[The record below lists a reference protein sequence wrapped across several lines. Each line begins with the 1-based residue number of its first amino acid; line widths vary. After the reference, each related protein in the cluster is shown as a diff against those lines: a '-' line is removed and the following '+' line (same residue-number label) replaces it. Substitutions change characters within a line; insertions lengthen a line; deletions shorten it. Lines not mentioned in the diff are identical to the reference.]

1 MLRRSVPRG
10 NPRKR
15 SMSIPSRPIV
25 VASGNLVRAGPDLS
39 TWGGPTLTWTDTK
52 GNPYFVLD
60 DAEGEAN
67 LVGVR

>member
-1 MLRRSVPRG
+1 
-10 NPRKR
+10 
-15 SMSIPSRPIV
+15 MSIPSRPIV